1 MLEWLV
7 SENMYI
13 YAKTTLPFYVNIP
26 VIKITEL
33 TERHTQ
39 LCEWVKVSSCTRVC
53 FVIKL

>member
-13 YAKTTLPFYVNIP
+13 YAKTTLPFYVNIL
-26 VIKITEL
+26 VSKITEL

-39 LCEWVKVSSCTRVC
+39 LCEWKCHHVHVFALS
-53 FVIKL
+53 